1 MADTELGEV
10 SPAFSAAV
18 LAECLDAFP
27 HVRLTVT
34 GECMRPA
41 LHPGEIVLLARPAL
55 RPPRFGDVV
64 LFQHREGLRL
74 HRLVW
79 GPPLAAWSWRTKGD
93 LSRSCDPRISPRDVL
108 GTVIAVEGR
117 SRMGGHV
124 GPALRS
130 LARLLVDRLWHALG
144 AGRPAPA

>member
-1 MADTELGEV
+1 MAEIEPGEV
-10 SPAFSAAV
+10 SPEVTAAV

-41 LHPGEIVLLARPAL
+41 LRPGEIVLLARPAL

-64 LFQHREGLRL
+64 LFHHPQGLRL

-79 GPPLAAWSWRTKGD
+79 GPPLAARSWRTKGD

-117 SRMGGHV
+117 SRMGDHV

-130 LARLLVDRLWHALG
+130 LARVLVDRLWHALVG
-144 AGRPAPA
+144 GPAPA

>member
-1 MADTELGEV
+1 MAEIAAREV
-10 SPAFSAAV
+10 SPEVSAAV
-18 LAECLDAFP
+18 LAECLDTFP

-34 GECMRPA
+34 GESMRPA
-41 LHPGEIVLLARPAL
+41 LRPGEIVLLARPAL
-55 RPPRFGDVV
+55 RPPRLGDVV
-64 LFQHREGLRL
+64 LFQHPEGLRL

-79 GPPLAAWSWRTKGD
+79 GPPLAARSWRTKGD

-117 SRMGGHV
+117 SRPGGHV

-130 LARLLVDRLWHALG
+130 LARLLVDRLWPARK